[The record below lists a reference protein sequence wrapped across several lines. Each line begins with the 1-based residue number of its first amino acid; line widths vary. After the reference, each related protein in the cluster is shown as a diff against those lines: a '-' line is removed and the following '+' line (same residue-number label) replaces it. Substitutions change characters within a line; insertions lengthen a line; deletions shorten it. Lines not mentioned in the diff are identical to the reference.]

1 MLVVHEVAPSVV
13 AAIFYVLRVNAMR
26 KLKKYCKLDEQEETD
41 EINALR
47 IIVTVEIDGK
57 TE

>member
-26 KLKKYCKLDEQEETD
+26 KLKKYKPTRFMDKTSHYDTD
-41 EINALR
+41 AADYALML
-47 IIVTVEIDGK
+47 I
-57 TE
+57 